1 MSPPSQK
8 KVAAATKIPLAA
20 CTIFYMLLPKH
31 KKSSNS
37 NKKNHLWTLLE
48 PPYKLTVLEHGSRA
62 HAAEGNE
69 DEDDLLDLNQAPPG
83 DEDDQVA
90 VHIHDLNFLQPE
102 EQEHVQTS
110 KNMVNH

>member
-1 MSPPSQK
+1 
-8 KVAAATKIPLAA
+8 
-20 CTIFYMLLPKH
+20 
-31 KKSSNS
+31 
-37 NKKNHLWTLLE
+37 LLE

-62 HAAEGNE
+62 HASERNE
-69 DEDDLLDLNQAPPG
+69 DEDGLLDLNQAPPG
-83 DEDDQVA
+83 DEEDDQVA